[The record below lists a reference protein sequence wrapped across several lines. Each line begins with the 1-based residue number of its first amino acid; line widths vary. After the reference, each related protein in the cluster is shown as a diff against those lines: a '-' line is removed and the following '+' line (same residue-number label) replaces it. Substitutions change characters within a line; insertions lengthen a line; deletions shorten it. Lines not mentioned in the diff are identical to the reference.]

1 MKYYQFD
8 IREEQVKLG
17 IDNGNL
23 YICFSEISAIIALN
37 EIILDDKHKQIRTS
51 SIQMS
56 LKNEYDNVKAYIETN
71 K

>member
-37 EIILDDKHKQIRTS
+37 EIILDDTHKQIRTS

-56 LKNEYDNVKAYIETN
+56 LKNEYNNVKAYIKAN

>member
-23 YICFSEISAIIALN
+23 YICLSEISEIIAQN

>member
-56 LKNEYDNVKAYIETN
+56 LKNEYDNVKAYIEAN